1 VLFILNRFFGE
12 MKDAL
17 EATNGH
23 YAQFTGDGL
32 MALYGLY
39 GDDPARGA
47 ADALR
52 GAREMLLRLE
62 RLNHK
67 LKGEL
72 PQPLRIGIGIHYA
85 EAIVGA
91 MGPPQAQTITAI
103 GDTANTAAR
112 LESLTKEYSCAL
124 VVSRRAAEAA
134 GLDVAGQ
141 KLHEAPVKGK
151 VQSVQF
157 YALQT
162 IPEIRR

>member
-1 VLFILNRFFGE
+1 

-23 YAQFTGDGL
+23 YAQFTSDGL

-39 GDDPARGA
+39 EEDPARGA
-47 ADALR
+47 ADAVR
-52 GAREMLLRLE
+52 SAREMMMRLE
-62 RLNHK
+62 QLNRK
-67 LKGEL
+67 RTAEL
-72 PQPLRIGIGIHYA
+72 PQPLRVGMGIHYA

-91 MGPPQAQTITAI
+91 MGPPKAQTITAI
-103 GDTANTAAR
+103 GDTANTASR

-124 VVSRRAAEAA
+124 IVSRRAAEAA
-134 GLDVAGQ
+134 RLDVAGQ
-141 KLHEAPVKGK
+141 TLHEAPVKGK

-162 IPEIRR
+162 IPEIAR